1 MANADYGQGA
11 QVLSR
16 AAGMV
21 QAAKAELDKTGSNL
35 EMNLGAT
42 KSTWVGQGGMAFTKL
57 YTDWV
62 AKQKQIVKTLDEF
75 EASLRSTESDNV
87 NTDQSQ
93 SANLGS
99 FTGKLDAV

>member
-1 MANADYGQGA
+1 MGNADYGQGA
-11 QVLSR
+11 EVLSK

-21 QAAKAELDKTGSNL
+21 QTAKVDLDRTGSNL
-35 EMNLGAT
+35 EQNLGAT

-75 EASLRSTESDNV
+75 EMSLRSTEKDNV

-93 SANLGS
+93 SSNLGAIS
-99 FTGKLDAV
+99 NRLNG